1 MRLFLEQLPFYEEL
15 SVQTKRVPMMRLHQ
29 SSVQALKVKCLG
41 QEHKQSQASHPTPTP
56 TRLSRLEPRPLHPE
70 SMPAH

>member
-41 QEHKQSQASHPTPTP
+41 QEHKRHTPYSYPHPTLPTG
-56 TRLSRLEPRPLHPE
+56 
-70 SMPAH
+70 A